1 MKKLFITGMI
11 LSSIFTGSTY
21 ADEPKLDSSGLL
33 SSTIP
38 YPFYDVQKISEGKQN
53 DLMVL
58 NSGIASLEKRLEIIE
73 KATSTIEVEYFI
85 YSTDDSSRLIT
96 QALVKAA
103 KRGVKVRML
112 IDKSSAIFV
121 FDEWYAKALSEVK
134 ENGGSIELRY
144 YNAASLW
151 RISSINF
158 RNHRKLITVDD
169 KFAITGGRN
178 IEDDYYD
185 LSEEFNFLDR
195 DVFISGDMVLTL
207 RDSFD
212 EFFKSKITER
222 PELPQRPQKLVK
234 KKVKRAGGRITKT
247 IQVDN
252 SEAVKEYDEK
262 MNGIVNFITENSE
275 DQKLRSKVRDL
286 GLAVLSKK
294 QLHSCPELTYS
305 TDAPGADLWS
315 GGNYWMRDITGY
327 SDKYR
332 NLRKTLFDKVSA
344 ANKKVIISSPYMI
357 NNDYSSE
364 LMESMVKNGVDIDI
378 YTNSL
383 ASTDAVYVAANLYI
397 YAEKWANMGINVFIH
412 DGEYLEEGAGV
423 ISKGVETAMWG
434 THSKTQVYESED
446 YTEVMIG
453 TYNVDNRSNH
463 YNTEM
468 AIFCKGS
475 EAISNDV
482 KNSIAHRVRNSY
494 QIHGDGTATNKNNE
508 SVSVFGANEE
518 NEGLMKKITAPSWLL
533 KFLL

>member
-1 MKKLFITGMI
+1 MKNIFITGLM
-11 LSSIFTGSTY
+11 LSSMLVGTGYANTSSTES
-21 ADEPKLDSSGLL
+21 AALL
-33 SSTIP
+33 SNTIP
-38 YPFYDVQKISEGKQN
+38 YPFYDVQKSSEGKLN
-53 DLMVL
+53 RMMVL
-58 NSGIASLEKRLEIIE
+58 NSGIGSLEKRLELIE
-73 KATSTIEVEYFI
+73 KATKTIEVEYFI
-85 YSTDDSSRLIT
+85 YGTDDSSRLIT

-112 IDKSSAIFV
+112 IDKSKAIFV

-134 ENGGSIELRY
+134 ENGGSIEVRY
-144 YNAASLW
+144 YNSAALW

-195 DVFISGDMVLTL
+195 DVYISGDMALTL
-207 RDSFD
+207 RESFD
-212 EFFKSKITER
+212 QFFEDKISEIPT
-222 PELPQRPQKLVK
+222 LPQRPSDKIK
-234 KKVKRAGGRITKT
+234 KTIRRANGRITKRVM
-247 IQVDN
+247 VDN
-252 SEAVKEYDEK
+252 KNAVDEYVAK
-262 MNGIVNFITENSE
+262 ITTIRNFITENSE
-275 DQKLRSKVRDL
+275 DEILRQKIKEIGSE
-286 GLAVLSKK
+286 VLVNKK
-294 QLHSCPELTYS
+294 MHTCPEMTYS
-305 TDAPGADLWS
+305 SDRPGADLWS
-315 GGNYWMRDITGY
+315 GGNYWMRDITDY

-344 ANKKVIISSPYMI
+344 ADKKIIISSPYMI

-364 LMESMVKNGVDIDI
+364 LMESIIKGGVEIDM

-397 YAEKWANMGINVFIH
+397 YAERWANLGINVFVH
-412 DGEYLEEGAGV
+412 DGNYLEEGAGV
-423 ISKGVETAMWG
+423 ISPGVKTAMWG

-475 EAISNDV
+475 EEIADEV

-494 QIHGDGTATNKNNE
+494 QIHGDGTATNKNGD
-508 SVSVFGANEE
+508 SVSVLGANEE
-518 NEGLMKKITAPSWLL
+518 NKDSMRRMTAPSWLL